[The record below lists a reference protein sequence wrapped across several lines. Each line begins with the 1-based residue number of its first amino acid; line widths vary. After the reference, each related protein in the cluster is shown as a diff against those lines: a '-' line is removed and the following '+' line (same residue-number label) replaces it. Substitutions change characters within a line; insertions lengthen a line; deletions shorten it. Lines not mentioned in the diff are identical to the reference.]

1 MKSNL
6 LKTAAVVMAVATL
19 TACSKGSS
27 KKSNTE
33 LLTKAA
39 WKLQTGGLDADKN
52 GTVDLEDSFEACEL
66 DNLITFVTGGTGTVD
81 EGPTK
86 CDPADDQST
95 SFAWQFKNDEKEIE
109 FDGESYKI
117 YSIDDTNLKIYFE
130 ETSGG
135 TTVRYL
141 FILKH

>member
-33 LLTKAA
+33 LITKAA
-39 WKLQTGGLDADKN
+39 WKLETAGLDADKN
-52 GTVDLEDSFEACEL
+52 GTVDLPETFEACQL
-66 DNLITFVTGGTGTVD
+66 DDLITFATNGTGTAD
-81 EGPTK
+81 AGATK
-86 CDPADDQST
+86 CDPADDQT
-95 SFAWQFKNDEKEIE
+95 YSFTWQFKNEEKELE
-109 FDGESYKI
+109 FDGETYKV

-130 ETSGG
+130 ETSGA
-135 TTVRYL
+135 TTLRYL